1 MANKAIRIILIIV
14 LFIIFFE
21 IGLISSYTI
30 VTSEAPNVQG
40 LIDMQIS
47 KVTGIFTPEKVNEM
61 LIKDPTPVNITNK
74 KDIALRMEDLSKVDG
89 VNVDSMNVT
98 TYEDAN
104 NNNFTVTIEA
114 LGYASPNS
122 TSGQIVISQTPSYK
136 IIAKG
141 NATYKDTGL
150 EVDERSVTIN
160 SVLKLY
166 Q

>member
-1 MANKAIRIILIIV
+1 MSN
-14 LFIIFFE
+14 
-21 IGLISSYTI
+21 
-30 VTSEAPNVQG
+30 
-40 LIDMQIS
+40 
-47 KVTGIFTPEKVNEM
+47 
-61 LIKDPTPVNITNK
+61 
-74 KDIALRMEDLSKVDG
+74 VDG
-89 VNVDSMNVT
+89 INVGSLNVT
-98 TYEDAN
+98 TYDDPKN
-104 NNNFTVTIEA
+104 DNINVTIEA

-166 Q
+166 K